1 MAISPPSSIDEEPIV
16 TLVLWSVWRTELH
29 ENHLV
34 GLRPSTLTGRV
45 SSAIRSICLV
55 SRTITTRTGRRY
67 CLEGPSASHGLAEC
81 IWQTWCATHA
91 VPYSTDVTEELDT
104 LFEQCENSLTTGGK
118 S

>member
-1 MAISPPSSIDEEPIV
+1 MTISRPRSIDEAPIV

-34 GLRPSTLTGRV
+34 GVRPSTMTGRV
-45 SSAIRSICLV
+45 SSAIRSICSV
-55 SRTITTRTGRRY
+55 SRTITTQTGRRY
-67 CLEGPSASHGLAEC
+67 RLEGPSASRGLTEC

-91 VPYSTDVTEELDT
+91 VSYSTDVTEELDT
-104 LFEQCENSLTTGGK
+104 LFEQCENSLTTGRK